1 MKNGNMPSI
10 EEQIANLRQKADD
23 EIDFSDIPE
32 ILDWSKAVRGKFYQA
47 PKEEISLQ
55 LDCDVIAWFK
65 NGYENYQTKIN
76 RILRDF
82 MVSHPQKS

>member
-1 MKNGNMPSI
+1 MKSGSIPSL
-10 EEQIANLRQKADD
+10 EEQIANLKQKTDD

-47 PKEEISLQ
+47 PKEEIRLQ

-65 NGYENYQTKIN
+65 KHYEESQTVMN
-76 RILRDF
+76 RVLRDY

>member
-1 MKNGNMPSI
+1 MKVDKIPNL
-10 EEQIANLRQKADD
+10 EEQIAHLSQLKDE

-82 MVSHPQKS
+82 MVSHSQKS